1 MHGEP
6 SGGRAAVLAASATS
20 VMSPVTSVALR
31 ACKASTEPVG
41 AHCRRDC
48 EEDIPRGVV
57 SAKTGSN
64 KRAKLSRPL
73 HLGTDVFTLLY
84 TDALHVIVACADC
97 TDPLHMMT
105 WCMCRAALD
114 CVGVGRNSPDA

>member
-20 VMSPVTSVALR
+20 VTSPVTSVALR
-31 ACKASTEPVG
+31 ASTEPVG

-84 TDALHVIVACADC
+84 TDALRDC
-97 TDPLHMMT
+97 GVRRLH
-105 WCMCRAALD
+105 
-114 CVGVGRNSPDA
+114 